1 MNEDIYKRIE
11 EIFSKGKIT
20 EQEKERLIK
29 AFLQGEKKL
38 DGINEIEIHLKT
50 ADIELEGVNDLYD
63 LIFEEGYLN
72 ITKEN
77 QKLILK
83 SSFSENRKV
92 KVLIPFKTNIRL
104 KSISSDVKISNVLGH
119 VEVQSVSSDIELNNI
134 SESVLISVISGDIKA
149 SNIFG
154 KADINTKSGDI
165 LVKNSKLNAFLKTYS
180 GDISCIDSEFDSSRF
195 TSFKGNMTYENCLF
209 KNENL
214 VKTYFGDI
222 KIKNC
227 PNSFSILGSTVLG
240 EVKGK
245 LQRNSNGKDVL
256 KVETKFGDI
265 LKDD

>member
-1 MNEDIYKRIE
+1 VNEDIYKRIE

-29 AFLQGEKKL
+29 AFLQSEKQFN
-38 DGINEIEIHLKT
+38 GVNEIDIRLKT
-50 ADIELEGVNDLYD
+50 SDIELEGVNDLYD
-63 LIFEEGYLN
+63 INFEEGYLN

-83 SSFSENRKV
+83 STLSEPKRV
-92 KVLIPFKTNIRL
+92 KVLVPFKTNIRL
-104 KSISSDVKISNVLGH
+104 KSISSDIKISNVLGH
-119 VEVQSVSSDIELNNI
+119 VEVQSVSSDVELNNI
-134 SESVLISVISGDIKA
+134 SASVLVSVISGDIKA
-149 SNIFG
+149 SNIFV

-195 TSFKGNMTYENCLF
+195 SSFKGDISYENCIF

-214 VKTYFGDI
+214 ANTYFGDI
-222 KIKNC
+222 KLEKC
-227 PNSFSILGSTVLG
+227 PDGFNVLGNTVLG
-240 EVKGK
+240 EIKGK
-245 LQRNSNGKDVL
+245 LQKSLNEKDVL

-265 LKDD
+265 LKED